1 MNQSLEQLIGQLI
14 IAGFRGSNAA
24 ADSPIANFI
33 KNYNLAGVIFYDED
47 VKIGGLGTRNI
58 QTPGQ
63 VKNLS
68 NQLQSFSK
76 GDLLI
81 SIDQEGGGT
90 NRLKSDYGFP
100 ETPSWNHMGLLDN
113 DLMTQQFSQTIASTL
128 NDCGINVN
136 FAPVLDLDYGDDTVI
151 GKAKRANSHLPKT
164 VIQHS
169 RVFIQSL
176 KENNI
181 ISCGKHFPGQG
192 SAFGDTH
199 KGSTDISDTWTVKDL
214 IPFDELIKYGD
225 LDMVMVSHTF
235 DKKIDPK
242 YPASLSKIIITDMLR
257 NDLGFNGVVICDDPS
272 MNAISDH
279 YNLTESFELMLNA
292 GIDLFCLG
300 NNLNYDSDFIPKSV
314 SSMCKLVKSGRVTEN
329 RIQQSINRIKS
340 LKKKY
345 NIHG

>member
-14 IAGFRGSNAA
+14 IAGFRGSNAPP
-24 ADSPIANFI
+24 DSPIVNFI
-33 KNYNLAGVIFYDED
+33 KDYNLAGVILYDED

-58 QTPGQ
+58 QTPDQ
-63 VKNLS
+63 VKDLS

-90 NRLKSDYGFP
+90 NRLKPDYGFP

-151 GKAKRANSHLPKT
+151 GKAKRANSNLPKT
-164 VIQHS
+164 VVQHS

-199 KGSTDISDTWTVKDL
+199 KGSTNISDTWTVKDL
-214 IPFDELIKYGD
+214 IPFDELIKYGH

-235 DKKIDPK
+235 DKNMDPK

-257 NDLGFNGVVICDDPS
+257 NDLGFKGVVICDDPS

-300 NNLNYDSDFIPKSV
+300 NNLNYDPDFIPKSV
-314 SSMCKLVKSGRVTEN
+314 SSMCQLVKSGKITED
-329 RIQQSINRIKS
+329 RIRQSIDRIES

>member
-14 IAGFRGSNAA
+14 IAGFRGSNAPP
-24 ADSPIANFI
+24 DSPIVNFI
-33 KNYNLAGVIFYDED
+33 KDYNLAGVILYDED

-58 QTPGQ
+58 QTPDQ
-63 VKNLS
+63 VKDLS

-90 NRLKSDYGFP
+90 NRLKPDYGFP

-151 GKAKRANSHLPKT
+151 GKAKRANSNLPKT
-164 VIQHS
+164 VVQHS

-199 KGSTDISDTWTVKDL
+199 KGSTNISDTWTVKDL
-214 IPFDELIKYGD
+214 IPFDELIKYGH

-235 DKKIDPK
+235 DKNMDPK

-279 YNLTESFELMLNA
+279 YDLTESFELMLNA

-300 NNLNYDSDFIPKSV
+300 NNLNYDPDFIPKSV
-314 SSMCKLVKSGRVTEN
+314 SSMCQLVKSGKVTED
-329 RIQQSINRIKS
+329 RIRQSIERIKS
-340 LKKKY
+340 LKTKY